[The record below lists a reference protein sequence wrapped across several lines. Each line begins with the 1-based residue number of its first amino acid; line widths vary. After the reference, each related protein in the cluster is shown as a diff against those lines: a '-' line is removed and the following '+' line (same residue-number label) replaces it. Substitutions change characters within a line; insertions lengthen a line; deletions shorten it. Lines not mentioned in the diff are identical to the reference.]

1 MPPRLVY
8 RPCNYFPFPS
18 QTRGQT
24 VMSLKVTRVFAG
36 EVFNT
41 GVADRGIA
49 AGSPGGGPG
58 LVKGGWAASAGRL
71 WEGVNQI

>member
-1 MPPRLVY
+1 
-8 RPCNYFPFPS
+8 
-18 QTRGQT
+18 
-24 VMSLKVTRVFAG
+24 MSLKVTRVFAG